1 MITDKDKREIKDLID
16 ETIEAQRKNRNA
28 AYLWS
33 FLVGCIGAG
42 IFFIGT
48 LILFGSHFSGIAGLA
63 TGFIYGFDIWLMYE
77 YTKVPYKHAGETH
90 EE

>member
-63 TGFIYGFDIWLMYE
+63 TGFIYAVVEGFCAELFQILFRRKKNAY
-77 YTKVPYKHAGETH
+77 
-90 EE
+90 